1 MHYAP
6 AKETLKYVKKRREI
20 CQKGTE
26 NMRDIKSVVKSVVKN
41 VVSARILLTRSER
54 VWLSHFTTPSL
65 LLLLYYSIRRTCARA
80 SSWLAANACAR
91 LAANALDNVNL

>member
-1 MHYAP
+1 MNEFINSAGIGVPLSHTHQQYFVKRPKIHYAS

-26 NMRDIKSVVKSVVKN
+26 NMRDVKSVVKSVVKN

-65 LLLLYYSIRRTCARA
+65 LLLLYY
-80 SSWLAANACAR
+80 
-91 LAANALDNVNL
+91 